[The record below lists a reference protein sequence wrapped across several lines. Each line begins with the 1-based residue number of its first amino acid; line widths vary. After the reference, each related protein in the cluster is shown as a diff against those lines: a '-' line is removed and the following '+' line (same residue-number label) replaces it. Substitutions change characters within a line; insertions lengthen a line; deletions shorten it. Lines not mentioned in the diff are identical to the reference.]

1 MVTTG
6 DAMDDV
12 APDAAEAALSC
23 ELRTAVPARV
33 EEIDT
38 AGSSTADVLTRMTEG
53 LSSVEDAGASA
64 LPWLTAVAVVLT
76 IAD

>member
-1 MVTTG
+1 MGTTG
-6 DAMDDV
+6 VAMDDV
-12 APDAAEAALSC
+12 ATNAAEAALSC

-33 EEIDT
+33 EGIDT
-38 AGSSTADVLTRMTEG
+38 AESSTVDVLTRMTEG

-64 LPWLTAVAVVLT
+64 LAWLTVVAVVLT